1 MLSFFS
7 ILESFLEYVFL
18 FLYQLSHNYGYAIVL
33 LSVFISLLLLP
44 VYMLAERLQKKELLQ
59 RQSMQAKLDEIKQS
73 FQGQE
78 QFMMIQSLYRL
89 HKYHPVLGLRSMG
102 SLLIQ
107 IPFFFAAYH
116 MLRDFTALEGV
127 SFLFIEDLSKADALL
142 PFGRYR
148 INVLPFIMTA
158 INIMAANVYTR
169 RVDPKSLVSAWN
181 IALIFF
187 VLLYAMPS
195 GLVLYWTCNNMFTL
209 LKNVLLSLRLQKNK
223 GKEESAWQII
233 KKKLLVFIENDI
245 KVMKVV
251 FFLWL
256 FGGYLVLAYVLRLVN
271 RLRGEVPN
279 TLLGIA
285 IVALVISESILLLYF
300 YRKQIYKEKLQKTFQ
315 HDTKHYDTKNAPRM
329 YSTSIV
335 KHSLF
340 FGSVVCMIIGA
351 AMMYYY
357 IQLPVFMINVDT
369 VLFKLSAFSMMI
381 IPNAVLFPYVVS
393 VLYRLRST
401 GIHAKTSTML
411 IKRKAE
417 LRQWWYI
424 LLASSS
430 AVILLIFLVLPAEIY
445 KSDPVSVSVSF
456 TAVLIYVLPYIIA
469 SIVIPMLI
477 WICCPYRVKSYVGYI
492 VFVLSSVVLL
502 YALVVPF
509 DIGGLD
515 HFILMSPQSLLPRAS
530 IYVLEGIALI
540 CFCFWI
546 FSFLK
551 NSNNRKI
558 IITVLVAVNGVFIY
572 MLVDFGLWLQ
582 NDAVVAQVSD
592 AQNKDKQGKK
602 SGEVDIRNVSVPRI
616 ADRLFSFSSTKQN
629 IVVVLLDMA
638 SGGDMQRMLDERPS
652 IKEHLK
658 GFIWYPN
665 TLSISTY
672 TGASISPMIAGWNYT
687 PENMVILKGENL
699 AEKVVGAY
707 DTMFSRFK
715 QYNYLMRMSG
725 VSYHGG
731 DHAQCKDLE
740 KQNIACLDYWDDSF
754 VSYWKQNNREQQA
767 ETDVSFSGRTIALLI
782 MAGMLRSVPVMMKYA
797 VYDHGNW
804 NMSTSE
810 FKNQE
815 GYRYALK
822 SWAVLDS
829 LRSASSRLEDDRETY
844 MPAYHGSSSTEDSA
858 GTFTF
863 IHSNITHQPYA
874 LDKHC
879 MLQSEEF
886 PDENIENNYAGNSA
900 YFSFRCSIES
910 LTQWFT
916 WLQEHNVY
924 DNTKIIIVSDH
935 GGNGYR
941 DYMNRNNISS
951 ELLGTDYSY
960 MFPRAH
966 ALLLVKDFN
975 QNNAFSIDTRLMSN
989 VDMAAMMYHSIE
1001 GYVPPNDAHA
1011 FDKIDYA
1018 KQLVPDRT
1026 VPIYHTEFYNWAGF
1040 VREKKQFKIKNKYTV
1055 TDTIF
1060 ELKNWNKVQ

>member
-1 MLSFFS
+1 MASFLSP
-7 ILESFLEYVFL
+7 LESFLEYIFL
-18 FLYQLSHNYGYAIVL
+18 FLYQFSHNYGYAIVL

-78 QFMMIQSLYRL
+78 RFMMIQSLYRL
-89 HKYHPVLGLRSMG
+89 HKYHPVLGLRSIG

-116 MLRDFTALEGV
+116 MLRNFTALEGV
-127 SFLFIEDLSKADALL
+127 SFLFIEDLSKADALF

-148 INVLPFIMTA
+148 INMLPFVMTA

-169 RVDPKSLVSAWN
+169 RVDPNSLMSTWN
-181 IALIFF
+181 MALVFF

-195 GLVLYWTCNNMFTL
+195 GLVLYWTCNNVFTL
-209 LKNVLLSLRLQKNK
+209 LKNIILSLRLQKNK
-223 GKEESAWQII
+223 NKEESAWQII
-233 KKKLLVFIENDI
+233 QKKLLMFIENDR
-245 KVMKVV
+245 KVIKVV

-256 FGGYLVLAYVLRLVN
+256 FGGYLVLAYMLRLVN

-285 IVALVISESILLLYF
+285 IVAMVISESILLLYF
-300 YRKQIYKEKLQKTFQ
+300 YRKQIHKEKLQKKFQ
-315 HDTKHYDTKNAPRM
+315 HDTKHYNSKNAPRV
-329 YSTSIV
+329 YSISIV
-335 KHSLF
+335 KYSIF
-340 FGSVVCMIIGA
+340 FGSVACMIIGS
-351 AMMYYY
+351 AMIYYY
-357 IQLPVFMINVDT
+357 IQLPVFMIDRDAI
-369 VLFKLSAFSMMI
+369 LFKLSAFAI
-381 IPNAVLFPYVVS
+381 LIFPNAVLFPYVVS
-393 VLYRLRST
+393 VLYRLSHT
-401 GIHAKTSTML
+401 YTESSAVFL
-411 IKRKAE
+411 KRKAE

-424 LLASSS
+424 LLASSG
-430 AVILLIFLVLPAEIY
+430 AVALLIFLVLPAEIY

-477 WICCPYRVKSYVGYI
+477 WICCPYRVKNYVSCI

-502 YALVVPF
+502 YALVIPF

-515 HFILMSPQSLLPRAS
+515 HFILMSPQSLSPRVS

-558 IITVLVAVNGVFIY
+558 IITVLVAVNGVFTY

-582 NDAVVAQVSD
+582 NDAVVARISEAYKQDASSGVESGD
-592 AQNKDKQGKK
+592 AQD
-602 SGEVDIRNVSVPRI
+602 VSVPRI

-638 SGGDMQRMLDERPS
+638 NGGDMQRVLDERPN
-652 IKEHLK
+652 IKERLK
-658 GFIWYPN
+658 GFTWYPN
-665 TLSISTY
+665 TLSVSAYTSTSVP
-672 TGASISPMIAGWNYT
+672 AMMAGWNYT
-687 PENMVILKGENL
+687 PENIVDIKGDNL

-715 QYNYLMRMSG
+715 RYNYLIRMTGSLYYKG
-725 VSYHGG
+725 QY
-731 DHAQCKDLE
+731 AQCKDLE
-740 KQNIACLDYWDDSF
+740 KQDIACLDYWDDSF
-754 VSYWKQNNREQQA
+754 VSYWKQNNREQQK
-767 ETDVSFSGRTIALLI
+767 EIDISLSERNIVLLI
-782 MAGMLRSVPVMMKYA
+782 LTGVLRSVPVMMKYA
-797 VYDHGNW
+797 VYDLGNW
-804 NMSTSE
+804 NLSDSE
-810 FKNQE
+810 FKNQI
-815 GYRYALK
+815 GYRHAIK
-822 SWAVLDS
+822 EWAVLDS
-829 LRSASSRLEDDRETY
+829 LQSTSSRLEDDRETY
-844 MPAYHGSSSTEDSA
+844 SMEDIS

-863 IHSNITHQPYA
+863 IHNSVTHQPYA

-879 MLQSEEF
+879 RLQNKEF
-886 PDENIENNYAGNSA
+886 PDEDVKNNYTGNSA

-935 GGNGYR
+935 GGNFYS
-941 DYMNRNNISS
+941 DYMNSNNISS
-951 ELLGTDYSY
+951 ELLGIDYPHV
-960 MFPRAH
+960 FTRVH

-989 VDMAAMMYHSIE
+989 VDTAAMMYHSIE
-1001 GYVPPNDAHA
+1001 RYVPPSDAHA

-1026 VPIYHTEFYNWAGF
+1026 VPIYHTEFYNW
-1040 VREKKQFKIKNKYTV
+1040 VDLIKEKKQFKIKNKYTV
-1055 TDTIF
+1055 SDTIF

>member
-1 MLSFFS
+1 MASFLSS
-7 ILESFLEYVFL
+7 LESFLEYVFL

-59 RQSMQAKLDEIKQS
+59 RQSMQAKLDEIKQG

-89 HKYHPVLGLRSMG
+89 HKYHPVLGLRSIG

-116 MLRDFTALEGV
+116 MLRDFTALEGM
-127 SFLFIEDLSKADALL
+127 SFLFIEDLSKADALF

-181 IALIFF
+181 MALIFF

-209 LKNVLLSLRLQKNK
+209 LKNVVLSFRLQKNK

-233 KKKLLVFIENDI
+233 KKKLLMFIENDI

-256 FGGYLVLAYVLRLVN
+256 FGGYLVLAYIFRLVD
-271 RLRGEVPN
+271 RLMGEMPN

-285 IVALVISESILLLYF
+285 IVALVISESMLLLYF
-300 YRKQIYKEKLQKTFQ
+300 YRKQIYRKKFQ
-315 HDTKHYDTKNAPRM
+315 HDTKNAPRM

-335 KHSLF
+335 KYSLF
-340 FGSVVCMIIGA
+340 VGSVVCMVIGA

-357 IQLPVFMINVDT
+357 IQLPVFMIDRDAI
-369 VLFKLSAFSMMI
+369 LFKLSAFAMMI

-401 GIHAKTSTML
+401 GIHAKTPTML

-477 WICCPYRVKSYVGYI
+477 WICCPYRVKSYVSY
-492 VFVLSSVVLL
+492 VVLVLSSVVLL

-515 HFILMSPQSLLPRAS
+515 HFILMSPQSLSPRAS

-558 IITVLVAVNGVFIY
+558 IITVLVAVNGLFIY

-582 NDAVVAQVSD
+582 NDAVVARISEVYKQD
-592 AQNKDKQGKK
+592 AS
-602 SGEVDIRNVSVPRI
+602 SGVESGDTQDVSVPRI
-616 ADRLFSFSSTKQN
+616 ADRLFSFSATKQN
-629 IVVVLLDMA
+629 IVMVLLDMA
-638 SGGDMQRMLDERPS
+638 NGGDMQRILDERPS
-652 IKEHLK
+652 IKERLK
-658 GFIWYPN
+658 GFTWYPN
-665 TLSISTY
+665 TLSVSAYTSTSVP
-672 TGASISPMIAGWNYT
+672 AMMAGWNYI
-687 PENMVILKGENL
+687 PENIVDIKGDNL

-707 DTMFSRFK
+707 DTMFSLFK
-715 QYNYLMRMSG
+715 RYNYLIRMTGSLYYKG
-725 VSYHGG
+725 QY
-731 DHAQCKDLE
+731 AQCKDLE

-754 VSYWKQNNREQQA
+754 VSYWKQNNREQQK
-767 ETDVSFSGRTIALLI
+767 ETDISLSERNIVLLI
-782 MAGMLRSVPVMMKYA
+782 LTGVLRSVPVMMKYA
-797 VYDHGNW
+797 VYDLGNW
-804 NMSTSE
+804 NLSDSE
-810 FKNQE
+810 FKNQI
-815 GYRYALK
+815 GYRHAIK
-822 SWAVLDS
+822 EWAVLDS
-829 LRSASSRLEDDRETY
+829 LQSTSSRLEDDRETY
-844 MPAYHGSSSTEDSA
+844 PMEDIS

-863 IHSNITHQPYA
+863 IHNSVTHQPYA

-879 MLQSEEF
+879 RLQNKEF
-886 PDENIENNYAGNSA
+886 PDENVKNNYAGNSA

-935 GGNGYR
+935 GGNFYS
-941 DYMNRNNISS
+941 DYMNSNNISS
-951 ELLGTDYSY
+951 ELLGIDYPHV
-960 MFPRAH
+960 FTRAH

-975 QNNAFSIDTRLMSN
+975 QNSTFSIDTRLMSN
-989 VDMAAMMYHSIE
+989 VDTAAMMYHSIE
-1001 GYVPPNDAHA
+1001 GYVSPRDAHA
-1011 FDKIDYA
+1011 FDKVDYA

-1026 VPIYHTEFYNWAGF
+1026 VPIYHTDFYNWADL
-1040 VREKKQFKIKNKYTV
+1040 VKEKKQFKIKNKYTV

>member
-7 ILESFLEYVFL
+7 PLESFLEYIFL
-18 FLYQLSHNYGYAIVL
+18 FLYQFSHNYGYAIVL

-59 RQSMQAKLDEIKQS
+59 RQSMQAKLDEIKQG

-89 HKYHPVLGLRSMG
+89 HKYHPVLGLRSIG

-116 MLRDFTALEGV
+116 MLRDFTALEGM
-127 SFLFIEDLSKADALL
+127 SFLFIEDLSKADALF

-195 GLVLYWTCNNMFTL
+195 GLVLYWTCNNVFAFV
-209 LKNVLLSLRLQKNK
+209 KNVVLSLRLQKNK
-223 GKEESAWQII
+223 DKEESAWQII

-256 FGGYLVLAYVLRLVN
+256 FGGYLVLAYVLRLIN

-285 IVALVISESILLLYF
+285 IVALVISESMLLLYF

-315 HDTKHYDTKNAPRM
+315 HDTKHYDTKNVPRM

-335 KHSLF
+335 KYSLF
-340 FGSVVCMIIGA
+340 FGSVVCMVIGA

-357 IQLPVFMINVDT
+357 IQLPVFMIDRDAI
-369 VLFKLSAFSMMI
+369 LFKLSAFSMMI

-393 VLYRLRST
+393 VLYRLSHT
-401 GIHAKTSTML
+401 YTKPSAVLLK
-411 IKRKAE
+411 KKAE

-430 AVILLIFLVLPAEIY
+430 AVALLIFLVLPAEIY
-445 KSDPVSVSVSF
+445 KSDPVFVSVSF
-456 TAVLIYVLPYIIA
+456 TAVLIYVLPYGIA
-469 SIVIPMLI
+469 SIVVPMLI
-477 WICCPYRVKSYVGYI
+477 WICCPYRVKSYVSY
-492 VFVLSSVVLL
+492 VVLVLSSVVLL

-515 HFILMSPQSLLPRAS
+515 HFILMSPRSLLPRAS
-530 IYVLEGIALI
+530 IYVLEGMALI
-540 CFCFWI
+540 YFCFWI

-558 IITVLVAVNGVFIY
+558 IITVLVAVNGVFMY

-582 NDAVVAQVSD
+582 NDAVVARVSD
-592 AQNKDKQGKK
+592 AQKQDST
-602 SGEVDIRNVSVPRI
+602 SGVENGDTQDVSVPRI

-638 SGGDMQRMLDERPS
+638 NGGDMQRILDERPS
-652 IKEHLK
+652 IKERLK
-658 GFIWYPN
+658 GFTWYPN
-665 TLSISTY
+665 TLSVSTY
-672 TGASISPMIAGWNYT
+672 TSTSKPAMMAGWNYA
-687 PENMVILKGENL
+687 PENIVYVKGENL

-715 QYNYLMRMSG
+715 RYKYLIRMTG
-725 VSYHGG
+725 VSYYGG
-731 DHAQCKDLE
+731 DKAQCNDLE
-740 KQNIACLDYWDDSF
+740 KQNIACLDYRDDSL
-754 VSYWKQNNREQQA
+754 VSYWRQNNREQHVK
-767 ETDVSFSGRTIALLI
+767 TMSFSERTISLLI
-782 MAGMLRSVPVMMKYA
+782 MTGILRSVPVMMKN
-797 VYDHGNW
+797 VIYDHGNW
-804 NMSTSE
+804 NINTSE
-810 FKNQE
+810 FKNKDA
-815 GYRYALK
+815 YW
-822 SWAVLDS
+822 WAIKEWSVLDS
-829 LRSASSRLEDDRETY
+829 LRSASSRLEDDDRGTY
-844 MPAYHGSSSTEDSA
+844 SMEDSA

-863 IHSNITHQPYA
+863 IHSNITHSPYA

-879 MLQSEEF
+879 VLQSEEF

-900 YFSFRCSIES
+900 YFSLRCSIES
-910 LTQWFT
+910 FTQWFA
-916 WLQEHNVY
+916 WLQEHAMY

-935 GGNGYR
+935 GNHFYS
-941 DYMNRNNISS
+941 DYMNSNNISS
-951 ELLGTDYSY
+951 ELLGIDYPY
-960 MFPRAH
+960 MFTRAH

-989 VDMAAMMYHSIE
+989 ADTAAMMYHSIE
-1001 GYVPPNDAHA
+1001 GYVSPRDAHA
-1011 FDKIDYA
+1011 FDKVDYA

-1026 VPIYHTEFYNWAGF
+1026 VPIYHTDFYNW
-1040 VREKKQFKIKNKYTV
+1040 VDLVKEKKQFKIKNKYTV
-1055 TDTIF
+1055 SDTIF

>member
-1 MLSFFS
+1 MASFFS
-7 ILESFLEYVFL
+7 PLESFLEYIFI

-33 LSVFISLLLLP
+33 LSFFISLLLLP

-59 RQSMQAKLDEIKQS
+59 RQSMQAKLDEIKGS

-78 QFMMIQSLYRL
+78 RFMMIQSLYRL
-89 HKYHPVLGLRSMG
+89 HKYHPVLGLRSIG

-116 MLRDFTALEGV
+116 MLRNFTALEGV
-127 SFLFIEDLSKADALL
+127 SFLFIEDLSKADALF

-148 INVLPFIMTA
+148 INMLPFIMTA

-181 IALIFF
+181 MALIFF

-195 GLVLYWTCNNMFTL
+195 GLVLYWTCNNIFAFV
-209 LKNVLLSLRLQKNK
+209 KNIVLSLRLQKNK
-223 GKEESAWQII
+223 DKEESAWQII
-233 KKKLLVFIENDI
+233 QKKLLIFIENDR
-245 KVMKVV
+245 KVIKVV

-256 FGGYLVLAYVLRLVN
+256 FGGYLVLAYVFRLVN

-285 IVALVISESILLLYF
+285 IVAMVISESILLLYF
-300 YRKQIYKEKLQKTFQ
+300 YRKQIHKEKLQKKFQ
-315 HDTKHYDTKNAPRM
+315 HDTKHYNSKNAPRV

-335 KHSLF
+335 KYSLF
-340 FGSVVCMIIGA
+340 FGSVACMIIGS

-369 VLFKLSAFSMMI
+369 VLLKLSAFAI
-381 IPNAVLFPYVVS
+381 TIFPNAVLFPYV
-393 VLYRLRST
+393 LYRLQYT
-401 GIHAKTSTML
+401 GIHAKTPTML

-424 LLASSS
+424 MLASSG
-430 AVILLIFLVLPAEIY
+430 AVALLIFLVLPAEIY
-445 KSDPVSVSVSF
+445 KSDPISVSVSF

-477 WICCPYRVKSYVGYI
+477 WICCPYRVKSYVSCI

-515 HFILMSPQSLLPRAS
+515 HFILMSPQSLSPRAS

-540 CFCFWI
+540 CFCFFV

-558 IITVLVAVNGVFIY
+558 IITVLVAVNGVFTY

-592 AQNKDKQGKK
+592 AQKQDAT
-602 SGEVDIRNVSVPRI
+602 SGMENGDTQDVSVPRI

-638 SGGDMQRMLDERPS
+638 SGGDMQRVLDERPN
-652 IKEHLK
+652 IKERLK
-658 GFIWYPN
+658 GFTWYPN
-665 TLSISTY
+665 TLSVSTY
-672 TGASISPMIAGWNYT
+672 TGASISAMIAGWNYT

-725 VSYHGG
+725 VSYLGG
-731 DHAQCKDLE
+731 DNAQCKDLE
-740 KQNIACLDYWDDSF
+740 KQDIACLDYWDDSF

-767 ETDVSFSGRTIALLI
+767 ETDVSFSERNIVLLI
-782 MAGMLRSVPVMMKYA
+782 LTGVLRSVPVMMKYA

-804 NMSTSE
+804 NINTSE

-829 LRSASSRLEDDRETY
+829 LRSTSSRLEDDRETY
-844 MPAYHGSSSTEDSA
+844 SMEDSA

-863 IHSNITHQPYA
+863 IHNNITHRPYA

-879 MLQSEEF
+879 VLQNKEF

-910 LTQWFT
+910 LTQWFA
-916 WLQEHNVY
+916 WLQEHAMY

-941 DYMNRNNISS
+941 DYMNSNNISS
-951 ELLGTDYSY
+951 ELLGTDFSY

-989 VDMAAMMYHSIE
+989 VDTAAMMYHSIE
-1001 GYVPPNDAHA
+1001 GYVPPSDAHA

-1026 VPIYHTEFYNWAGF
+1026 VPIYHTEFYNWVGF
-1040 VREKKQFKIKNKYTV
+1040 VKEKKQFKIKNKYTV
-1055 TDTIF
+1055 SDTIF
-1060 ELKNWNKVQ
+1060 ELKNWKRIK

>member
-1 MLSFFS
+1 MVAIFS
-7 ILESFLEYVFL
+7 PFEIFLQYL
-18 FLYQLSHNYGYAIVL
+18 FTFSYRVSNNYGVSIIVL
-33 LSVFISLLLLP
+33 SIIVNSILLP
-44 VYMLAERLQKKELLQ
+44 VYMIAERLQKKELLQ
-59 RQSMQAKLDEIKQS
+59 RQSMQAKLDEIKQG

-78 QFMMIQSLYRL
+78 RFMMIQSLYRL
-89 HKYHPVLGLRSMG
+89 HKYHPVMGLRSIG

-169 RVDPKSLVSAWN
+169 RVDPKSLVSTWN

-195 GLVLYWTCNNMFTL
+195 GLVLYWTCNNVFAFV
-209 LKNVLLSLRLQKNK
+209 KNVVLSLRLQKNK
-223 GKEESAWQII
+223 DKEESAWQII

-300 YRKQIYKEKLQKTFQ
+300 YRKQIHRKQLQKTFQ
-315 HDTKHYDTKNAPRM
+315 HDTKHYDPKHAPRV
-329 YSTSIV
+329 YNTSIV
-335 KHSLF
+335 KYSLF

-351 AMMYYY
+351 TMMYHY
-357 IQLPVFMINVDT
+357 IQLPMSMIDIDAVW
-369 VLFKLSAFSMMI
+369 FKLRASAILIF
-381 IPNAVLFPYVVS
+381 PNAVLFPYVVS
-393 VLYRLRST
+393 VLYRLSHT
-401 GIHAKTSTML
+401 YTKPSAVL
-411 IKRKAE
+411 LKRKAD
-417 LRQWWYI
+417 LIQWWYI

-430 AVILLIFLVLPAEIY
+430 AVALLIFLVLPAEIY
-445 KSDPVSVSVSF
+445 KSDPISISVPF
-456 TAVLIYVLPYIIA
+456 TAVLIYGLPYGIA
-469 SIVIPMLI
+469 SIVVPIII
-477 WICCPYRVKSYVGYI
+477 WICCPYRVKSYVSY
-492 VFVLSSVVLL
+492 VVLVLSSVVLL

-515 HFILMSPQSLLPRAS
+515 HFILMSPQSLSPRAS
-530 IYVLEGIALI
+530 IYVLEGMALI
-540 CFCFWI
+540 YFCFWI

-582 NDAVVAQVSD
+582 NDAVVARVSD
-592 AQNKDKQGKK
+592 AQKQDTT
-602 SGEVDIRNVSVPRI
+602 SGVENGDTQDVSVPRI

-629 IVVVLLDMA
+629 IVIVLLDMA
-638 SGGDMQRMLDERPS
+638 NGGDMQRILDERPS
-652 IKEHLK
+652 IKERLK
-658 GFIWYPN
+658 GFTWYPN
-665 TLSISTY
+665 TLSVSTY
-672 TGASISPMIAGWNYT
+672 TSTSKPAMMAGWNYT
-687 PENMVILKGENL
+687 PENIVEVKGENL

-715 QYNYLMRMSG
+715 RYNYLIRMTG
-725 VSYHGG
+725 VLYYGG
-731 DHAQCKDLE
+731 DNAQCKDLE

-754 VSYWKQNNREQQA
+754 VSYWRQNNREQQA

-782 MAGMLRSVPVMMKYA
+782 MAGILRSVPVMMKN
-797 VYDHGNW
+797 VIYDHGNW

-810 FKNQE
+810 FKNQD
-815 GYRYALK
+815 GYRWALK
-822 SWAVLDS
+822 EWAVLDS

-844 MPAYHGSSSTEDSA
+844 STEDST

-863 IHSNITHQPYA
+863 IHSNITHRPYA

-879 MLQSEEF
+879 MLQNKGF

-910 LTQWFT
+910 LTQWFA
-916 WLQEHNVY
+916 WLQEHAMY

-935 GGNGYR
+935 GGNFYS
-941 DYMNRNNISS
+941 DYMNSNNISS
-951 ELLGTDYSY
+951 ELLEIDYSY
-960 MFPRAH
+960 MFTRAH

-989 VDMAAMMYHSIE
+989 VDTAAMMYHSIE
-1001 GYVPPNDAHA
+1001 GYVSPRDAHA

-1026 VPIYHTEFYNWAGF
+1026 VPIYHTEFYNWVDF
-1040 VREKKQFKIKNKYTV
+1040 VKEKKQFKIKNKYTV
-1055 TDTIF
+1055 SDTIF